1 MYSDFCLS
9 THHTIYSA
17 GLVILASGWTLRRRW
32 QFCSSDRW
40 PREPNHHHWNYG
52 MCISNSSGL
61 EKLKE
66 MFCYEE
72 PVLIYVVQYLWM
84 FFDTCSF
91 ISEFTRGRFFYL
103 NFKYLVATSWMPT
116 YMPSFSFYY
125 TLALIGWHTGRKLHH
140 VLS

>member
-17 GLVILASGWTLRRRW
+17 RLVILASGWTLRRRW

-40 PREPNHHHWNYG
+40 PGEPYHHHWNYG

-61 EKLKE
+61 ERLQE

-72 PVLIYVVQYLWM
+72 PVLIYVAQYLLM
-84 FFDTCSF
+84 FFDTWS
-91 ISEFTRGRFFYL
+91 ISECIRCHFFYL
-103 NFKYLVATSWMPT
+103 NFKYLVETSWRLM
-116 YMPSFSFYY
+116 YMPSLSFYY
-125 TLALIGWHTGRKLHH
+125 TLAFTGWHTGRKLYH